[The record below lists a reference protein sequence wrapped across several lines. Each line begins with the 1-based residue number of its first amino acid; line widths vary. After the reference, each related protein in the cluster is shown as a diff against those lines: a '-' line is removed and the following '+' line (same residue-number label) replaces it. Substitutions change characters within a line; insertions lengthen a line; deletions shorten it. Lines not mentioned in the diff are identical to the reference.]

1 VFLDWIGSL
10 RIRQRSSNRVE
21 LCLTRSTSIAGW
33 AMASDAAALTAAA
46 TPVSLWLAA
55 VPGVIAALGLVLGTL
70 RRTLVFDRDDGLLR
84 VEQQLIG
91 ITTRAAI
98 PLFHLRAVVLAAR
111 VAPDHAALGPRF
123 VAYLD
128 RRVGP
133 SIHLDESRR
142 AAQLKP
148 LVEAIA
154 EVTELRLVYDISA
167 RAVGNQ
173 SS

>member
-10 RIRQRSSNRVE
+10 RIRHRSPHRVE
-21 LCLTRSTSIAGW
+21 LCLTRSTAIAGW
-33 AMASDAAALTAAA
+33 TIALIAAGTAAVA
-46 TPVSLWLAA
+46 APISMFLAS
-55 VPGVIAALGLVLGTL
+55 VPGVIALFGLVLGTL

-84 VEQQLIG
+84 VEQQLAG

-111 VAPDHAALGPRF
+111 IAPDRASLGPRF

-133 SIHLDESRR
+133 AIHLDESRR

-154 EVTELRLVYDISA
+154 EVAELRLVYDISA